1 MRLQV
6 LFQDSSASII
16 PDNSKI
22 LEEMQAFQVFFFL
35 PNLLFSGGISGTK
48 EEFSVLIKKA
58 FQTWLNWK
66 AEGGEIGLSDNSQT
80 WQGFRSRI
88 D

>member
-16 PDNSKI
+16 RDNSKI
-22 LEEMQAFQVFFFL
+22 LEEMQAFQVFFFSL
-35 PNLLFSGGISGTK
+35 LNLLFSGGISGTK

-66 AEGGEIGLSDNSQT
+66 AEGGEIGLSDNSLARLS
-80 WQGFRSRI
+80 F
-88 D
+88 